1 MLAEFAER
9 VKYFFDLFCALNFHD
24 DALLA
29 SGFELP
35 ILETDSLIGVVEA
48 KKVGVTLSTVADQS
62 AHYGEN
68 LPDFLKTAD
77 SLPFFYESTGIE
89 TFFRDERDPEH
100 VGPRAPMK
108 AICRPTKGAE
118 GSE

>member
-48 KKVGVTLSTVADQS
+48 KTFGNGVPERFAGCNKSVIVEIAAAAPDKANDDFHASLAL
-62 AHYGEN
+62 
-68 LPDFLKTAD
+68 LPLLDALLQWA
-77 SLPFFYESTGIE
+77 
-89 TFFRDERDPEH
+89 
-100 VGPRAPMK
+100 
-108 AICRPTKGAE
+108 
-118 GSE
+118 